1 LFRLAGSTTQVPCLA
16 SRRSQPGNARA
27 IRLLNTLLLAEVT
40 TKPAVMGTAG
50 FGAGLDRGVLGPQSD
65 ALSVPRARLLVNVR
79 AGQQLVMRPRAIR
92 VRGVR

>member
-1 LFRLAGSTTQVPCLA
+1 LAGSTTQVPCLA